1 MTIER
6 LRALYEATPFRPFVI
21 HLADGKVISVRSRE
35 FMASAPNG
43 RTIVVYEPE
52 DTMNIVDVL
61 MITKLE
67 IEHASNG
74 GRRRRHV

>member
-1 MTIER
+1 MTIAR
-6 LRALYEATPFRPFVI
+6 LRALYDAQPFQPFVI

-43 RTIVVYEPE
+43 RTIVVYEP
-52 DTMNIVDVL
+52 DDRMNIVDVL

-67 IEHASNG
+67 IEHASG
-74 GRRRRHV
+74 GRRRRQA